1 MQTLIDALGLIYP
14 WGEWVIAHKAESS
27 ALAIKSDSIKGSFK
41 RLVDNMGTEKML
53 QYMVIATN
61 LRV

>member
-1 MQTLIDALGLIYP
+1 MIYP

-27 ALAIKSDSIKGSFK
+27 ALAIKSDSITGSFR
-41 RLVDNMGTEKML
+41 RLLDNAGIEKMVK
-53 QYMVIATN
+53 YVVIATN